1 MLDQHKEHKPKDPVI
16 AASFNTYRLAIF
28 KDSVIDLI
36 GRVTRLSV
44 ETARITWERLTQRA
58 DAEARRLHA
67 VLALRRRVLAAM
79 GSANT

>member
-44 ETARITWERLTQRA
+44 ETVRITEEMRA
-58 DAEARRLHA
+58 AAR
-67 VLALRRRVLAAM
+67 
-79 GSANT
+79 